1 MQKSVI
7 AAIVYDDNGDLATTT
22 LWAAINTLQAR
33 GVRIDGLVNK
43 CTDEGHHVSE
53 VIQAIGD
60 ASEYVILQCLGKESH
75 GCKLNPA
82 ALAES
87 SIVLRDA
94 IDQRVDILVINKFG
108 IAEAEGR
115 GLLDEYT
122 RAITEQIPVVS
133 LVHRK
138 YLPAWQNFTAELGE
152 ELPVNV
158 DAVINW
164 IQSRLNQ
171 E

>member
-1 MQKSVI
+1 MQNSVI
-7 AAIVYDDNGDLATTT
+7 AAIVYDDNGDLATAT
-22 LWAAINTLQAR
+22 LWSAIKILRAQ
-33 GVRIDGLVNK
+33 GVKIDGLMNK
-43 CTDEGHHVSE
+43 CTDDGHHVSE

-60 ASEYVILQCLGKESH
+60 AREFVILQCLGKGSN
-75 GCKLNPA
+75 GCKLNPL

-87 SIVLRDA
+87 SIVLRNA
-94 IDQRVDILVINKFG
+94 IEQHIDVLVINKFG

-115 GLLDEYT
+115 GLLDEYI

-138 YLPAWQNFTAELGE
+138 YLSAWHDFTAELGE
-152 ELPVNV
+152 ELPIDV

-164 IQSRLNQ
+164 VQSRLDQ
-171 E
+171 

>member
-1 MQKSVI
+1 MQNSVI

-22 LWAAINTLQAR
+22 LWSAINVLRAQ
-33 GVRIDGLVNK
+33 GVRIDGLVNQ
-43 CTDEGHHVSE
+43 CTDDGHHVSE

-60 ASEYVILQCLGKESH
+60 ASEYVILQCLGKESQ

-94 IDQRVDILVINKFG
+94 IDQRVDVLVINKFG
-108 IAEAEGR
+108 VAEAEGR
-115 GLLDEYT
+115 GLLDEYV
-122 RAITEQIPVVS
+122 RAIAEQIPVVS

-138 YLPAWQNFTAELGE
+138 YLPAWRDFAAELGE
-152 ELPVNV
+152 ELPIDM

-164 IQSRLNQ
+164 IQSRLDQ
-171 E
+171 